1 MTIVQRSTFF
11 MQFSD
16 LPSFIKVSPVFTA
29 EELKQLLT
37 VERLPDDAEIDQ
49 IRDEPEIFDLL
60 NAFIGDDSSRL
71 IHLQL
76 YAQDLLKNN
85 KVAQAWKVILL

>member
-1 MTIVQRSTFF
+1 

-16 LPSFIKVSPVFTA
+16 LPPFIKISSVFTE

-37 VERLPDDAEIDQ
+37 TDQLPTDAEVDA

-60 NAFIGDDSSRL
+60 NAFIGDESSRL

-76 YAQDLLKNN
+76 YAQVLLKKN
-85 KVAQAWKVILL
+85 KIDKAWKVILL

>member
-1 MTIVQRSTFF
+1 

-16 LPSFIKVSPVFTA
+16 LPPFVQVSAVFTA
-29 EELKQLLT
+29 EELQQLVL
-37 VERLPDDAEIDQ
+37 VDQLPDDAEVDA

-60 NAFIGDDSSRL
+60 NAFIGDESSRL

-76 YAQDLLKNN
+76 YAQILLKRGE
-85 KVAQAWKVILL
+85 VEQAWKVLLL

>member
-1 MTIVQRSTFF
+1 

-16 LPSFIKVSPVFTA
+16 LPPFVKVSSVFTE
-29 EELKQLLT
+29 EELQQLLR
-37 VERLPDDAEIDQ
+37 VEQLPDDIEIDT

-60 NAFIGDDSSRL
+60 NAFIGDENSRL

-76 YAQDLLKNN
+76 YAQMLLKRGE
-85 KVAQAWKVILL
+85 VEQAWKVILL